1 MSNPAQVAEAAEIS
15 NEEAKNDVR
24 LKELTSKIESLGR
37 DSASSALSK
46 PFMALAVVKAR
57 MDGVIGEEDARLTYM
72 TYLKGRMG
80 ALKNKKSLGLGAGDT
95 ESNDANSIN
104 ANVSKNKSL
113 IVAAGL
119 PTVPDFHS
127 VLSRAVELRQEIIT
141 ADDKARVKPAYDVFV
156 DLARKQKKLA
166 EGGPLNDEQIEEEIR
181 KPEKAD
187 KTTLDLLTDDYKR
200 MRKRME
206 DMPDVEKLID
216 VVALIADA
224 ITSLGGELPPVTD
237 EEKKIAKANKILA
250 GIGYKVN
257 AAAPDATED
266 APDATEEA
274 TA

>member
-15 NEEAKNDVR
+15 AEEAKNDTR
-24 LKELTSKIESLGR
+24 LKELTQRIEGLGR

-46 PFMALAVVKAR
+46 PFMALTIVKAR
-57 MDGVIGEEDARLTYM
+57 MDGVIGEEDARMTYM

-80 ALKNKKSLGLGAGDT
+80 ALKNKKSLGIGAGDT

-119 PTVPDFHS
+119 PTVPDFHA

-166 EGGPLNDEQIEEEIR
+166 EDGPLNDAQIEEEIR

-187 KTTLDLLTDDYKR
+187 KSTLDLLTDDYKR

-224 ITSLGGELPPVTD
+224 ITSLGGELPPVTE

-257 AAAPDATED
+257 SNGAADA
-266 APDATEEA
+266 AV
-274 TA
+274 